1 MRALILLYW
10 RDCCNE
16 AAATAKSMSARRQLK
31 YSMKIGLW
39 ILLASTVL
47 FSACARR
54 MLPPRPYLAF
64 IADHGA
70 NGVAVFNLARFDIT
84 KQIPLGFSPT
94 RLAARPHSSEIYVT
108 SDAGQIAVIRFP
120 GLAVERSARFG
131 AGPVQAL
138 FTPDGG
144 TAFIFEMR
152 SGILVKVDCRSGAM
166 LGQFRLP
173 APVSTIT
180 LTPDGKMA
188 LAGGGGKLFLINA
201 ETGEAL
207 KSIET
212 GPGESSIVALPGGQ
226 KAFVALSGNDEV
238 AAIDLASRQML
249 SRIEV
254 GSPPSL
260 LALKPDGGEVFAFSA
275 ADSTL
280 TILDAFHDSVE
291 QSMTAGAGPA
301 AAVFTR
307 DSRLLF
313 IANAGSGSVTE
324 MDVATRAVKA
334 LVHSGSRPSS
344 LALTPDGRFLA
355 VTDPV
360 DQSISVIRTA
370 TGDLIT
376 TKPAGQDP
384 LEVVIPGWQEK

>member
-1 MRALILLYW
+1 
-10 RDCCNE
+10 
-16 AAATAKSMSARRQLK
+16 MSARRQFK

-39 ILLASTVL
+39 ILLASAFL
-47 FSACARR
+47 LSACARR
-54 MLPPRPYLAF
+54 MSPPRPYLAF
-64 IADHGA
+64 IADHQGQS
-70 NGVAVFNLARFDIT
+70 VAAINLARFGIT
-84 KQIPLGFSPT
+84 QMIPLRFAPS
-94 RLAARPHSSEIYVT
+94 RLVPRPRSAQLYVT
-108 SDAGQIAVIRFP
+108 SDSGDVAVIQFP
-120 GLAVERSARFG
+120 GLTVERSARFG

-138 FTPDGG
+138 FTPDGA
-144 TAFIFEMR
+144 TALIFEMR
-152 SGILVKVDCRSGAM
+152 SGIVAKVDCRSGAM
-166 LGQFRLP
+166 LGQFHAP
-173 APVSTIT
+173 APASTIA

-188 LAGGGGKLFLINA
+188 LAEGGGKLYLIDT
-201 ETGEAL
+201 ETGKTL
-207 KSIET
+207 SSIET
-212 GPGESSIVALPGGQ
+212 GPGEGSIVVLPGGH
-226 KAFVALSGNDEV
+226 KAFVAASGSDEV
-238 AAIDLASRQML
+238 AAVDLSLRQLL

-260 LALKPDGGEVFAFSA
+260 LARKPDGGEVFAFSA

-291 QSMTAGAGPA
+291 QSMTSGAGPA
-301 AAVFTR
+301 AAVFTG

-324 MDVATRAVKA
+324 MDVATRGVKS
-334 LVHSGSRPSS
+334 LIHTGSRPSA

-360 DQSISVIRTA
+360 DQSVSVIRTA

-384 LEVVIPGWQEK
+384 VDVVIPGWEEK